1 MAIEIKRVKSKKDL
15 KKFIRFNYELYKDN
29 KYSVPDLYE
38 GMLDTFNPKKNSAF
52 EVCEAAYFL
61 AYKDS
66 EIVGRIAA
74 IIHHEA
80 NKVWNKKAIRFG
92 WIDFIDD
99 IEVSKAL
106 LLTVEEWGKQRGMT
120 EMHGPLGFTDLD
132 AEGMLIEGFDQL
144 STMAS
149 IYNYPYY
156 PKHMEQLGFEK
167 DADWVEFK
175 ITIPD
180 AIPEKHMRITRIV
193 KEKYKLKIKKYS
205 SGKKAAAEYGDA
217 VFQLMNEAYA
227 PLYGFAPLT
236 QGQIDQYVAMYLP
249 LLDMRMV
256 TFVVNEKEE
265 LVAFGVSMPS
275 LSEAL
280 QKAKGK
286 LLPFGWIP
294 LAKALFMKRRAKIL
308 DLLIV
313 AVKPEY
319 QNKGVNA
326 LLFSDLIPV
335 YHELGFEFAETNP
348 ELELNDKVQAQW
360 NYFETEQHKRRRAY
374 IKEID
379 YGKVQ

>member
-106 LLTVEEWGKQRGMT
+106 LLAVEEWGKQRGMT

-256 TFVVNEKEE
+256 TFVVNEKDE